1 MPRTD
6 PTLIS
11 QISKKHRDVV
21 HTIYEHRGGNLS
33 KDEFFHRNKEE
44 WMTEPGFIHNTTQY
58 ESSLSNIKSLY
69 RCTDEEAEAM
79 VVASIY
85 DSSLPD
91 RGVARRVMTGDPDEM
106 ESALSLSARLDWLH
120 RCNPSWQKR
129 QSYPDIWFALRGL
142 AAGDIDVARAIFRT
156 RSHGSKGGHKPTVLI
171 YDAVEAIVMKDR
183 EAQAS
188 IAPRI
193 AKCNMPDW
201 FRAVLE
207 TLQGVVEDDSS
218 IVAAGLERVLATFR
232 RQQDPFDYE
241 MIVSLHAHAL
251 AELAYWVSPKLL
263 AEFEVERALPWD
275 RAYYRWLRRKP
286 RSTAYRDL
294 SSYSV
299 LLNRWVHDL
308 EEPEWWRREAETS
321 EKEQPSSGSA
331 AISESEEAR
340 GEESERVPSH
350 TDGTRALLMIRAAAP
365 ARRNRAAHT
374 LDLLDIGR
382 PKRVGYG
389 PDTGDTMIPWLR
401 TVSTVH
407 KNDPWLLGARF
418 KRESWIHCIASAPEL
433 VSVQRLASNKDLHV
447 LTANFDSQA
456 NRTVAQL
463 FKNGSIAAEVALAG
477 KGDDSLEVLWF
488 KSSIKTKAFLKRCH
502 TVRHAVDAFF
512 AGFDAKARDLVVE
525 TTDSFKLMA
534 PGRQAIRASE
544 LDELGITY
552 YATLTV
558 AENPP

>member
-11 QISKKHRDVV
+11 RISKKHRDVV

-33 KDEFFHRNKEE
+33 RDEFFRRNKEE
-44 WMTEPGFIHNTTQY
+44 WMTEPGLIGNTTQY
-58 ESSLSNIKSLY
+58 VPSLSNIKSLY
-69 RCTDEEAEAM
+69 PCTDEEAEAM

-85 DSSLPD
+85 NLNLPD
-91 RGVARRVMTGDPDEM
+91 RGVARRIVTDNPNEL
-106 ESALSLSARLDWLH
+106 EAALSLSARLDWLH
-120 RCNPSWQKR
+120 TCNPSRQSG

-142 AAGDIDVARAIFRT
+142 AAGDIEVARAIFRT
-156 RSHGSKGGHKPTVLI
+156 RCHDSKGGHKPTVLI
-171 YDAVEAIVMKDR
+171 YDAVEAIMMKDR
-183 EAQAS
+183 KAQAG
-188 IAPRI
+188 IASRI
-193 AKCNMPDW
+193 AQCNMPDW

-207 TLQGVVEDDSS
+207 TLLGVIEADSS
-218 IVAAGLERVLATFR
+218 VVAAGLERVLATFR

-241 MIVSLHAHAL
+241 MIISLHAHAL

-263 AEFEVERALPWD
+263 AEFEMNRALPWD

-294 SSYSV
+294 SSYSK

-308 EEPEWWRREAETS
+308 DEPEWWRREAES
-321 EKEQPSSGSA
+321 AEEEQATSGSVS
-331 AISESEEAR
+331 IPESEDAR
-340 GEESERVPSH
+340 SAESEGVPLH
-350 TDGTRALLMIRAAAP
+350 ADGTTALLMIRAAAP
-365 ARRNRAAHT
+365 ARRNRASHA

-389 PDTGDTMIPWLR
+389 PDNGHTMIPWLQ

-407 KNDPWLLGARF
+407 KNDSWLLGARF
-418 KRESWIHCIASAPEL
+418 KRESWIHCIASAPEV
-433 VSVQRLASNKDLHV
+433 VSVERLASKKDLHV
-447 LTANFDSQA
+447 LTASFDPQA

-463 FKNGSIAAEVALAG
+463 FKNGSIVAELALAG

-488 KSSIKTKAFLKRCH
+488 KSSLKTKAFLKRCR
-502 TVRHAVDAFF
+502 TVRQAVDAFF
-512 AGFDAKARDLVVE
+512 AEFDAKARDLVVE
-525 TTDSFKLMA
+525 ATDGFKLMA
-534 PGRQAIRASE
+534 PGRQAIGAGE

-552 YATLTV
+552 YAPV
-558 AENPP
+558 AAAENPP